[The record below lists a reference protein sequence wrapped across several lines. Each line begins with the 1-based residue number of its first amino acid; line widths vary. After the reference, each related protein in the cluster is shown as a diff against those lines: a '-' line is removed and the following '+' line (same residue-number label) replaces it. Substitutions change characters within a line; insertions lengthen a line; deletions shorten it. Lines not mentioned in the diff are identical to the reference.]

1 MYMYLP
7 MFIGTHAARTGSQ
20 SLPTGHKM
28 AAQGLNISEQ
38 QNTGKLLIFTHNLDS
53 LYVGCLKFDILQN
66 KHVLLFPYQYT
77 LTALLRLR
85 VADLSL
91 RTLGDRAEV
100 FHASHSVGEQDG
112 QLWRTLAAV
121 DTHGGTNGT
130 IAGWRTAA
138 HHLVARTYYNR
149 NQRVNC

>member
-1 MYMYLP
+1 M
-7 MFIGTHAARTGSQ
+7 
-20 SLPTGHKM
+20 
-28 AAQGLNISEQ
+28 N
-38 QNTGKLLIFTHNLDS
+38 
-53 LYVGCLKFDILQN
+53 
-66 KHVLLFPYQYT
+66 VLLFPYHYT

-121 DTHGGTNGT
+121 YAHGGTDEAV
-130 IAGWRTAA
+130 AGWRTAA
-138 HHLVARTYYNR
+138 HHLVPRAAYWRIQNTGKFNY
-149 NQRVNC
+149 